1 MAVPELDLVVFDM
14 AGTTLHASD
23 EVLDAFRAAFAHFDI
38 ELSEEE
44 IRGIRGK
51 SKRETIADLLIGH
64 EGLDAEEVYAD
75 FEQILMERFEAQD
88 VVAIDGAEETFAWLK
103 SRNANIA
110 LNTGFDRAIADMLIR
125 RVGWDTMVDAVVTNS
140 DVPTGRPA
148 PFLLFRAMEWTAC
161 KSVDRVAAVGDTIA
175 DLQAAG
181 NAGVKWRIG
190 VLSGAHS
197 EARLRSYPHT
207 AIVET
212 VADLPEVL

>member
-14 AGTTLHASD
+14 AGTTLRASD
-23 EVLDAFRAAFAHFDI
+23 EVLDAFRAAFAHIDI

-64 EGLDAEEVYAD
+64 GGLDAEEVYAD
-75 FEQILMERFEAQD
+75 FEQILMRGFEAQD
-88 VVAIDGAEETFAWLK
+88 VVAIDGAEETFDWLK
-103 SRNANIA
+103 SRGVKIA
-110 LNTGFDRAIADMLIR
+110 LNTGFDRTIADMLIR
-125 RVGWDTMVDAVVTNS
+125 RIGWETVVDAVVTDS
-140 DVPTGRPA
+140 DVAAGRPA

-161 KSVDRVAAVGDTIA
+161 NNVHRVAAVGDTIA

-181 NAGVKWRIG
+181 NAGVKWNIG

-197 EARLRSYPHT
+197 EAQLRSYPHT
-207 AIVET
+207 AIIDSA
-212 VADLPEVL
+212 ADLPQAL